1 MEVFLQGLAETF
13 RTWVDA
19 ALGLAP
25 RAVACVVFVVLGV
38 LAARIVRW
46 LMRALLRRVDFD
58 VTAHRWGLTRLVRQG
73 GSEITPTDAVAS
85 MASGLV
91 LAGGVL
97 QGLTA
102 LQVAQVDNAVDAS
115 VTFLERLVVALLIAA
130 GGYIVSRF
138 FGRAALIAA
147 ANAHLRAAR
156 WIAAGVEG
164 LIVLFSTAL
173 ALEHLGLAPDVVRDA
188 FSILFGGVVLA
199 LALAFGLGG
208 RGVAAEILQQA
219 WHHEHPLPPDGADA
233 TSELR
238 HL

>member
-1 MEVFLQGLAETF
+1 METFLRGLADTF
-13 RTWVDA
+13 DTWWNA
-19 ALGLAP
+19 ALMLAP
-25 RAVACVVFVVLGV
+25 RAVAAVVFVVLGI
-38 LAARIVRW
+38 LAAAVVRRLVRW
-46 LMRALLRRVDFD
+46 VLRRVQFD
-58 VTAHRWGLTRLVRQG
+58 VTSHRLGLTRLVQQG

-102 LQVAQVDNAVDAS
+102 LQIAQVDNAVDSA

-156 WIAAGVEG
+156 WIAAAVEG
-164 LIVLFSTAL
+164 LIVLFSSAL

-208 RGVAAEILQQA
+208 RGVAADILQQA
-219 WHHEHPLPPDGADA
+219 WHHEHPTPPDADA
-233 TSELR
+233 SSELR